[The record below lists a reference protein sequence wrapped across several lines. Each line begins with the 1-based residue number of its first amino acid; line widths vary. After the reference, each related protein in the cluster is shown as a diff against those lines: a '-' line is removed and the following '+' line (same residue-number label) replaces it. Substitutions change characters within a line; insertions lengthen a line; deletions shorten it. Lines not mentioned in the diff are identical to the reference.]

1 MPDLDRFYR
10 EAADKAAILAV
21 APAESEGGMRDLV
34 MSGPYSLP
42 IMLDDGS
49 VASAYKIHYV
59 PTLYVIDSAGNVT
72 QHIVGGTDFARL
84 NQLVDDLKGG

>member
-34 MSGPYSLP
+34 VSGPYSLP
-42 IMLDDGS
+42 IMLDDGP

-59 PTLYVIDSAGNVT
+59 PTLYVIDSAGNVA